1 MYFSFKWGLFLVIV
15 QNQVLTM
22 NEVSGG
28 KQEIAS
34 TSAWEALAS
43 QSVTTL
49 TGMHHHHRHQPLQQD
64 SNSPVQQVIVP
75 TPVKLQ
81 APILSPTQNV
91 EHCSVLTQ
99 MQQQPPLV
107 AQVKKEEIIF
117 LPPPNV
123 IIFTIFFFLQIL
135 LVANAERFR

>member
-1 MYFSFKWGLFLVIV
+1 
-15 QNQVLTM
+15 M

-43 QSVTTL
+43 QSVSSL
-49 TGMHHHHRHQPLQQD
+49 PAMHHHHPLHHHHRHQPTQQD

-81 APILSPTQNV
+81 APILSPPQNV

-107 AQVKKEEIIF
+107 AQVNEF
-117 LPPPNV
+117 
-123 IIFTIFFFLQIL
+123 
-135 LVANAERFR
+135 

>member
-1 MYFSFKWGLFLVIV
+1 MYFFWLQWAPIIV
-15 QNQVLTM
+15 QNKVLTM

-43 QSVTTL
+43 QSVPSL
-49 TGMHHHHRHQPLQQD
+49 PAMHHHHHRHQPLQQD

-81 APILSPTQNV
+81 APILSPPQNV

-107 AQVKKEEIIF
+107 AQV
-117 LPPPNV
+117 N
-123 IIFTIFFFLQIL
+123 
-135 LVANAERFR
+135 